1 MDALEALKNRRSIRK
16 YKPEPVPKE
25 LVEQAV
31 DCARLA
37 PTANNVQPWEFVVVT
52 DAARRKAIA
61 GLTDWGKFIAD
72 APVCVAVLCKDT
84 KYYLEDG
91 CAALENLMLAAHALG
106 LGTCWIAGDKKDYA
120 DKVRGMLGAPA
131 GYKLVGLV
139 SLGYP
144 AEQPVMEEM
153 AGDSVKYY
161 RDDQGVLHVP
171 KRPMSV
177 VQHWNKY

>member
-1 MDALEALKNRRSIRK
+1 MDALEALRTRRSIRK
-16 YKPEPVPKE
+16 YKPDPVPKE

-139 SLGYP
+139 PLGYP
-144 AEQPVMEEM
+144 AEQPKRQKRKLGEM
-153 AGDSVKYY
+153 LHWEKY
-161 RDDQGVLHVP
+161 
-171 KRPMSV
+171 
-177 VQHWNKY
+177 